1 MQEVLPVPS
10 GSGAEPGAGPVPGEI
25 EAGLQMEE
33 AMGVLPFSAAPR
45 LGFPEELELEDEE
58 EEEEPEL
65 DTAGGVN

>member
-1 MQEVLPVPS
+1 MQEALPGPT

-33 AMGVLPFSAAPR
+33 AIGVLPFRAAPR
-45 LGFPEELELEDEE
+45 LGFPELEEDEE
-58 EEEEPEL
+58 DEEPEL